1 MPLEIR
7 EMTIRAKVNE
17 SSASPSGSG
26 GNMDSK
32 NKKLD
37 PDDPCLTAEEKEE
50 MLKKIDEM
58 NRQRKER

>member
-17 SSASPSGSG
+17 PGASPSGG
-26 GNMDSK
+26 AGTAERQGQRP
-32 NKKLD
+32 D
-37 PDDPCLTAEEKEE
+37 PDDPCLTAEEREE
-50 MLKKIDEM
+50 LLKKIAEQ

>member
-17 SSASPSGSG
+17 SGASPSGSG
-26 GNMDSK
+26 GNMDPK
-32 NKKLD
+32 NKKPD